1 MAYSSFG
8 ASSYLELGMST
19 QDQCLLDNALIKE
32 LAGKYSKSTAQILLR
47 WGVQRGT
54 VVIPKSTN
62 PTRQVE
68 NFSLFDFNISD
79 EDMQKIS
86 GLNKGKRFNDPGAFA
101 EPAFGTFCP
110 IYD

>member
-62 PTRQVE
+62 PTR
-68 NFSLFDFNISD
+68 
-79 EDMQKIS
+79 
-86 GLNKGKRFNDPGAFA
+86 
-101 EPAFGTFCP
+101 
-110 IYD
+110 